1 MPEIQEQTDN
11 NELNQQSN
19 QENVNPDIQKPDEN
33 VISDLQDN
41 KDSQE
46 NQNIKPDE
54 TVKSDIFDENS
65 LGVPQDDNED
75 NRQDSEN
82 DLPNSS
88 EDEVVSDD
96 DEEEEEPLSG
106 SEDISDEEEESPSM
120 VISDLNAVLAALKS
134 VNRII
139 YDKLAKTGDTAVKL
153 FSALGYDVT
162 DELYLACYLANYGL
176 LAIPESILLKQGYLS
191 ENEFREIKK
200 HPQISAEVAKDV
212 YLNALGNLYNED
224 NAEIINQ
231 NIDFITNLILDHHEL
246 PPANP
251 IAKGYFNKMS
261 VSREAYIL
269 GIADKIVGATDKT
282 RRLYSII
289 VPVSSAAREI
299 LSVFGETDAIFTAN
313 EKQIIWDILVNNANL

>member
-1 MPEIQEQTDN
+1 MPEIQEQIGS
-11 NELNQQSN
+11 NEINQQSN
-19 QENVNPDIQKPDEN
+19 QENVNSDEQNPKEN
-33 VISDLQDN
+33 VNPDLQDN
-41 KDSQE
+41 QE
-46 NQNIKPDE
+46 TQAQNTEPSE
-54 TVKSDIFDENS
+54 TGAGDIP
-65 LGVPQDDNED
+65 GDNGEYA
-75 NRQDSEN
+75 
-82 DLPNSS
+82 
-88 EDEVVSDD
+88 DEVYGDEASNGQTDD
-96 DEEEEEPLSG
+96 TAEE
-106 SEDISDEEEESPSM
+106 PSM
-120 VISDLNAVLAALKS
+120 VLSDLNAVLAALKS

-139 YDKLAKTGDTAVKL
+139 YDKLIKTGDTSIKL
-153 FSALGYDVT
+153 FNALGYEIT

-176 LAIPESILLKQGYLS
+176 LAIPENILLKQGYLS

-212 YLNALGNLYNED
+212 YLNALGNLYTEET
-224 NAEIINQ
+224 AEIINQ
-231 NIDFITNLILDHHEL
+231 NVDFITNLILDHHEL

-299 LSVFGETDAIFTAN
+299 LSVFGETDAIFTSN
-313 EKQIIWDILVNNANL
+313 EKQIIWDILVNNENLQR